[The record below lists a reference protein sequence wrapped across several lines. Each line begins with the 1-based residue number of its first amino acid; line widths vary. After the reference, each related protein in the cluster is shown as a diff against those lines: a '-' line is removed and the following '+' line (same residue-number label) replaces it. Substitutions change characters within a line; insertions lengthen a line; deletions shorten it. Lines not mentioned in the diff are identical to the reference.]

1 MVLSH
6 VADSKRAVKGKECN
20 KSGNLC
26 LNHASQPA
34 VLIKNKKR
42 LVLWGGW
49 ETATVMIF
57 VKKKVQN
64 IWTSALIKVDLLLT
78 AQGRESWRGI

>member
-1 MVLSH
+1 MALSH
-6 VADSKRAVKGKECN
+6 VADSKRADKGKECN

-34 VLIKNKKR
+34 VLIKKKN

-49 ETATVMIF
+49 EAATISTF
-57 VKKKVQN
+57 V
-64 IWTSALIKVDLLLT
+64 
-78 AQGRESWRGI
+78 REKNMKYLDQ

>member
-34 VLIKNKKR
+34 VLIKNKKKAGFMGR
-42 LVLWGGW
+42 LG
-49 ETATVMIF
+49 
-57 VKKKVQN
+57 N
-64 IWTSALIKVDLLLT
+64 SNSNDLCEEKSTEYLD
-78 AQGRESWRGI
+78 QCFD

>member
-34 VLIKNKKR
+34 VLIKNKKK
-42 LVLWGGW
+42 GW
-49 ETATVMIF
+49 FYGEAG
-57 VKKKVQN
+57 KQ
-64 IWTSALIKVDLLLT
+64 
-78 AQGRESWRGI
+78 QQ